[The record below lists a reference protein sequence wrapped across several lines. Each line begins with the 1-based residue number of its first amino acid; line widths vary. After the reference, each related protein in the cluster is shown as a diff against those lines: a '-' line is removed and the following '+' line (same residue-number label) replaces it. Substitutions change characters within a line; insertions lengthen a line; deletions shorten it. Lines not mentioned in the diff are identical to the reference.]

1 MARRIDR
8 AAPEALHWSAA
19 PGALQRLR
27 RAAAVPLAA
36 GAVIFVAVVI
46 FAIASVWT
54 RPNVQAASPSDSVAV
69 EHGSATGDA
78 GEASASTGPALET
91 DPERGGS
98 KLVVHVVGE
107 VHAPGVYELEPGS
120 RVSSAID
127 AAGGSTD
134 QAFLEGV
141 NLARLLVDG
150 EQIIVPDSAAPVTA
164 GADAASTGSAD
175 GTVHLNTADL
185 EQLQTLPRVG
195 PALAQ
200 RILDWRTANGP
211 FTSIEQLLDVSGI
224 GPKTLEQIRE
234 HVTV

>member
-1 MARRIDR
+1 M
-8 AAPEALHWSAA
+8 
-19 PGALQRLR
+19 
-27 RAAAVPLAA
+27 AA
-36 GAVIFVAVVI
+36 GAVIFVAIVG
-46 FAIASVWT
+46 FAIAAVWARPGVQSAAPSNSV
-54 RPNVQAASPSDSVAV
+54 VV
-69 EHGSATGDA
+69 EHGSASGDA
-78 GEASASTGPALET
+78 ESASASTGSASET
-91 DPERGGS
+91 DPARGES

-120 RVSSAID
+120 RVSSAIE

-150 EQIIVPDSAAPVTA
+150 EQIVVPDSAAPVAT
-164 GADAASTGSAD
+164 GADASSSDAAD

-211 FTSIEQLLDVSGI
+211 FTSIEQLLEVSGI

-234 HVTV
+234 HATV